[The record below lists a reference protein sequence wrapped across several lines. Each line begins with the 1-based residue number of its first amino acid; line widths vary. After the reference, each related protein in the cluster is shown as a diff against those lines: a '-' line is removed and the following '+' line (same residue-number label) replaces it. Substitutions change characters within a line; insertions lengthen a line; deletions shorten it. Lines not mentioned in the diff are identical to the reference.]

1 MYARFGAGGAPAGA
15 FGRQSDAAMNTPK
28 IPSLLCVFEDD
39 RFPGFFPLSL
49 ARPVF
54 DLGIGTHTLRA
65 RLVEELAP
73 EAVAVLCRPYLAAV
87 LAADEARD
95 AAKPAAVNAAIEG
108 EALFLN
114 GRLLAYG
121 TELRELCARLKKETL
136 VHKTGTIVGA
146 RLSGERAAAFAAYI
160 GTMLSDEAVDKAV
173 GAIARAAAEAA
184 RDSCAE
190 EDRDA
195 SRTKALSKWAAQHDV
210 KLAESEIRLVSHYW
224 QFIGENRS
232 CIVDDFQ
239 KAPLRGT
246 APDTELFKGV
256 ELINENDIVI
266 GAEVEVR
273 SGTVLDASE
282 GAIVIADHARIEPNA
297 IITGPCAIGPGAI
310 VRGGAKIGHG
320 ATIGAQCRVG
330 GEVEETIFSSY
341 SNKQHEGFVGHSYVG
356 SWVNMGAGSCTSD
369 LKNNYGLVRAW
380 CAGRMRDTGRRF
392 LGATIGDHAK
402 IAINSRLNTGAVVGF
417 NSNIVTAGFPPTF
430 VPSFTWKL
438 EPERETHELEA
449 AIATAR
455 TMMDRRNVPFTD
467 AHAELFKAVFRLC
480 RLGGAAL

>member
-15 FGRQSDAAMNTPK
+15 NGRQSDTAMNTPT
-28 IPSLLCVFEDD
+28 IPPLLCVFEDD
-39 RFPGFFPLSL
+39 RFPCFFPLSL

-54 DLGIGTHTLRA
+54 DLRVGTHTLRA

-73 EAVAVLCRPYLAAV
+73 EATTVLCRPYLAGV
-87 LAADEARD
+87 LAEDEARES
-95 AAKPAAVNAAIEG
+95 ARPAAVNAPVDG
-108 EALFLN
+108 ETLFLN

-121 TELRELCARLKKETL
+121 TELRDLRARLKKETI
-136 VHKTGTIVGA
+136 VHKMGTIVGA
-146 RLSGERAAAFAAYI
+146 RLSGERAAAFAAHLAALI
-160 GTMLSDEAVDKAV
+160 SDEAVER
-173 GAIARAAAEAA
+173 AIAGMRRAGDAK
-184 RDSCAE
+184 RPGG
-190 EDRDA
+190 EDDDRSA
-195 SRTKALSKWAAQHDV
+195 TRIKALARWAAQHDV
-210 KLAESEIRLVSHYW
+210 QLAESEIRLVSRYW
-224 QFIGENRS
+224 QFIGENRA

-297 IITGPCAIGPGAI
+297 IITGPCAIGPGSI

-320 ATIGAQCRVG
+320 TTIGAQCRVG

-380 CAGRMRDTGRRF
+380 SEGRMRDTGRRF

-455 TMMDRRNVPFTD
+455 TMMDRRNLPFTD
-467 AHAELFKAVFRLC
+467 AHAELFKTVFRLC
-480 RLGGAAL
+480 RVGGAAL